1 MSDFDIDGVY
11 TQSFQIKKY
20 RYIITNFV
28 LHTSVTMVILFIDV
42 NNIPVYS
49 LDKLIEG
56 EEYDAWG
63 LDDSY
68 LDKIAEEEVK
78 GLLKPTATLSL

>member
-1 MSDFDIDGVY
+1 MSEFEIDGVY
-11 TQSFQIKKY
+11 TLTQTFQIKKY
-20 RYIITNFV
+20 RFIITDFV
-28 LHTSVTMVILFIDV
+28 LHTSVTMIIFLMDAD
-42 NNIPVYS
+42 NNEVHRIF
-49 LDKLIEG
+49 KQIEG

-78 GLLKPTATLSL
+78 KVLNISVL

>member
-1 MSDFDIDGVY
+1 MSEFDIDGVY
-11 TQSFQIKKY
+11 TKSFQIKKY
-20 RYIITNFV
+20 RISLTNFV
-28 LHTSVTMVILFIDV
+28 LHTSVTMVILFIDAD
-42 NNIPVYS
+42 NIPVYS

-63 LDDSY
+63 TDDSY

-78 GLLKPTATLSL
+78 KVLNISVL